1 MIMAPY
7 RFYTSVTRNSDLW
20 ETPYEVVTLPR
31 SDWSTGDFVVGR
43 VTGER
48 SRLYQC
54 ETKTGRM
61 AEMVRGDQLVGALG
75 RRAATLEGVGDWREV
90 GPDLALD
97 ALTSAGLLGKA
108 TSTSPLLPDLMRL
121 EYLGHV
127 HRDGRKLGMG
137 DFVRPVAERVLE
149 IPVVVVIGTSMS
161 AGKTSSGRV
170 VIRALNYLGYRV
182 AAAKLTGA
190 ARYRDILSYRDSGA
204 IAVFDFVDV
213 GLPSTACPEALYRPA
228 LGQLLSAIAGA
239 GADAVVVEAG
249 ASPLEPYNGA
259 AAVEALR
266 DLTRFTILCASD
278 PYAVLGVQIAFGDAP
293 SPDVVAGPAAN
304 TEAAIALVRQ
314 LTGLPA
320 LNLLDRAN
328 YPELTR
334 MLAAVLGHDERAL
347 AAPADAAEGR

>member
-1 MIMAPY
+1 MTPY
-7 RFYTSVTRNSDLW
+7 RFFTSVTRNSDLW
-20 ETPYEVVTLPR
+20 RVPFDVEALPR
-31 SDWSTGDFVVGR
+31 DAWDTGDFVLAR

-75 RRAATLEGVGDWREV
+75 RRAATLEGVGDWRDV
-90 GPDLALD
+90 GSDMKMA

-108 TSTSPLLPDLMRL
+108 TSTSPLLPDLMQL

-127 HRDGRKLGMG
+127 HRDGRRLAMA
-137 DFVRPVAERVLE
+137 DFVARVPERALD
-149 IPVVVVIGTSMS
+149 IPVIMLIGTSMS

-170 VIRALNYLGYRV
+170 AIRALNYLGYRV

-190 ARYRDILSYRDSGA
+190 ARYRDILSYRDCGA
-204 IAVFDFVDV
+204 VAVHDFVDA
-213 GLPSTACPEALYRPA
+213 GLPSTACPEARYREA
-228 LGQLLSAIAGA
+228 LTLLLSQLAAVE
-239 GADAVVVEAG
+239 ADVLVAEAG
-249 ASPLEPYNGA
+249 ASPLEPYNGSA
-259 AAVEALR
+259 ALEALGP
-266 DLTRFTILCASD
+266 LTRFTVLCASD
-278 PYAVLGVQIAFGDAP
+278 PYAVLGVQTAFGET
-293 SPDVVAGPAAN
+293 SKPDVVAGPAAN
-304 TEAAIALVRQ
+304 TEAAVALVRQ

-334 MLAAVLGHDERAL
+334 MLAEALGHDARTGVFRTAQVRA
-347 AAPADAAEGR
+347 

>member
-1 MIMAPY
+1 MNTAPY
-7 RFYTSVTRNSDLW
+7 RFFASVTRASDLW
-20 ETPYEVVTLPR
+20 QTPFEVKMLPR
-31 SDWSTGDFVVGR
+31 TEWATGDFVLGR
-43 VTGER
+43 VIGER

-61 AEMVRGDQLVGALG
+61 AEMVRGDHLVGALG

-90 GPDLALD
+90 GPDLRLD
-97 ALTSAGLLGKA
+97 ALTSAGLLGRA
-108 TSTSPLLPDLMRL
+108 TTTSPLLPDLMQL
-121 EYLGHV
+121 EYLGHA

-137 DFVRPVAERVLE
+137 DFVRSVPSRTLT
-149 IPVVVVIGTSMS
+149 IPVIVIIGTSMS

-170 VIRALNYLGYRV
+170 AIRALNYLGYRAV
-182 AAAKLTGA
+182 AAKLTGA

-204 IAVFDFVDV
+204 TAVFDFVDA
-213 GLPSTACPEALYRPA
+213 GLPSTACAEDRYRRALA
-228 LGQLLSAIAGA
+228 WMLSAIAGSD
-239 GADAVVVEAG
+239 ADVVVVEAG

-278 PYAVLGVQIAFGDAP
+278 PYAVLGVQTAFGNGLR
-293 SPDVVAGPAAN
+293 PDVVAGPAAN
-304 TEAAIALVRQ
+304 TDAAIELVGR

-334 MLAAVLGHDERAL
+334 LLAAALDDAPPGARAG
-347 AAPADAAEGR
+347 AG